1 MVHTLFLSTCRSSTP
16 VQHHYIGAIPL
27 ISRLYSTFSNINLTS
42 HDSNIVR
49 GINHPQKLNPPPT
62 NHPTTTLTPSP
73 TIEQKESQESKKI
86 DRRRDRTCN
95 LLIRSQAPCHW
106 ASRPV

>member
-1 MVHTLFLSTCRSSTP
+1 MVRYIHYTLPIYLQVLHASPAPFIIQGNILVLMP
-16 VQHHYIGAIPL
+16 VFHISEHKSHMSL
-27 ISRLYSTFSNINLTS
+27 IIQIF
-42 HDSNIVR
+42 
-49 GINHPQKLNPPPT
+49 
-62 NHPTTTLTPSP
+62 LTPSP

-106 ASRPV
+106 ASRPVQDLVQF

>member
-1 MVHTLFLSTCRSSTP
+1 MIKLHTYLGSLSMSFMGSRSSTP
-16 VQHHYIGAIPL
+16 VQNHYIGRYPWSYACIHIFEHKCH
-27 ISRLYSTFSNINLTS
+27 IS
-42 HDSNIVR
+42 
-49 GINHPQKLNPPPT
+49 
-62 NHPTTTLTPSP
+62 LTPSS